1 MKAQIGNRS
10 GEEYRF
16 ALENTS
22 LCTKP
27 NCGTSLCV
35 QVSLLWSDFYL
46 LSFVLSFFV
55 NIIRYLVFHQPKLSK
70 EEIWN
75 LLGWEF
81 RWGCDG
87 LMPIGARRRRP
98 PTIFPPT
105 RVFTTLKANTNI
117 NSNTNI
123 KVLVSAH
130 FEEDALEFFAKNAV
144 YHKVHRAVIKFVMF
158 WRKDTTVNN
167 HIHLLTVISKL
178 FVCVRGW
185 NIFPKCCKYLI
196 SVLKQKLILIGSF
209 TNVHY
214 NTRCYTK

>member
-70 EEIWN
+70 EGIWN

-117 NSNTNI
+117 NSNTIGHVNE
-123 KVLVSAH
+123 KYSADQFKHMFGSSPASAH
-130 FEEDALEFFAKNAV
+130 SEHSEFLGKN
-144 YHKVHRAVIKFVMF
+144 
-158 WRKDTTVNN
+158 T
-167 HIHLLTVISKL
+167 
-178 FVCVRGW
+178 C
-185 NIFPKCCKYLI
+185 
-196 SVLKQKLILIGSF
+196 ILADF
-209 TNVHY
+209 F
-214 NTRCYTK
+214 

>member
-1 MKAQIGNRS
+1 MLSHLKILLAFQFTINRYPRADGATNGETKIKICLHPGNQCSATFRISLFTNIYWAVKAQMGNLS

-22 LCTKP
+22 LSTEP

-46 LSFVLSFFV
+46 FYFVLSFFV
-55 NIIRYLVFHQPKLSK
+55 DIIRYLVFHQPKLNK
-70 EEIWN
+70 EGIWN

-98 PTIFPPT
+98 ATIFPPT

-117 NSNTNI
+117 KSNTNTT
-123 KVLVSAH
+123 AH
-130 FEEDALEFFAKNAV
+130 ASE
-144 YHKVHRAVIKFVMF
+144 
-158 WRKDTTVNN
+158 
-167 HIHLLTVISKL
+167 
-178 FVCVRGW
+178 
-185 NIFPKCCKYLI
+185 KY
-196 SVLKQKLILIGSF
+196 
-209 TNVHY
+209 
-214 NTRCYTK
+214 